1 MKLTVNEML
10 YQTLHT
16 KITKEPKYKEVLEA
30 LGYKLSKDHSWSS
43 YDYWGIVAED
53 GTVVVISKTREGK
66 KALFKTAHLI
76 HTNNIT
82 KVDLSNLIKTKREPV
97 RGYYE
102 TWSTCKDGGWRR
114 YASKRIYDYH
124 VNKYHL
130 GIESNILAYYSKE
143 EKELSDKLS
152 DIRRRKE
159 IAENK
164 IKEYQDAINK
174 VLSKI

>member
-1 MKLTVNEML
+1 MKVTVNEML
-10 YQTLHT
+10 YKTLHT

-30 LGYKLSKDHSWSS
+30 LGYELSKDHDWSS
-43 YDYWGIVAED
+43 YDYWGIMAAD

-76 HTNNIT
+76 RTNNIT

-102 TWSTCKDGGWRR
+102 TWSTCKGGGWRR
-114 YASKRIYDYH
+114 YASKKIYDYH

-130 GIESNILAYYSKE
+130 RLENNILANYSKE
-143 EKELSDKLS
+143 EEKLS
-152 DIRRRKE
+152 DELSNIRRKKE
-159 IAENK
+159 VTENR
-164 IKEYQDAINK
+164 IKKYQEALNK
-174 VLSKI
+174 VLGKI